1 MMFSTR
7 AMLQPP
13 SSVEAHGTDAPFW
26 LAMRRASRQQ
36 WFMAKFLGADVSGRF
51 CETVCTPS
59 DVNLIRRIEAFP
71 RESLEQVTC
80 WIPSRSGVNSRWE
93 SLRVGSIWRG
103 AYKAREVFVFK
114 DVFGSEH
121 CCDRSVR
128 FVEDVLSR
136 RLVVSIANTSI
147 PA

>member
-1 MMFSTR
+1 
-7 AMLQPP
+7 
-13 SSVEAHGTDAPFW
+13 
-26 LAMRRASRQQ
+26 MRRASRQQ